1 MIGTH
6 NTLNKKNSSVGSPE
20 DRVRQDTL
28 FINRRVLVNKKM
40 WYNKEKEVRMSQY
53 DIKDA
58 YVHAV
63 NAANRLCDEIGRTH
77 FQSSDPDSELNWETV
92 KDPNK
97 RAKVYTHF
105 TQWLITDAETA
116 PTLDD
121 KVLALNTV
129 VNALVADLARL
140 APFNAPVVVAQSM
153 EDSLRICTKNG
164 SFSNLQGLRYHVEQE
179 ELDAR
184 LNIEAVVYAA
194 QQYLIANEQT
204 FNALMLTNPPRLK
217 M

>member
-1 MIGTH
+1 MC
-6 NTLNKKNSSVGSPE
+6 
-20 DRVRQDTL
+20 
-28 FINRRVLVNKKM
+28 
-40 WYNKEKEVRMSQY
+40 YNEGKEVRMSQY

-77 FQSSDPDSELNWETV
+77 FKPSDPDSELNWEAI
-92 KDPNK
+92 KDPNN

-105 TQWLITDAETA
+105 TQWLITDSENA

-121 KVLALNTV
+121 KILALNTI

-140 APFNAPVVVAQSM
+140 APFNAPVVVAKSL
-153 EDSLRICTKNG
+153 EDTMRICNQNG
-164 SFSNLQGLRYHVEQE
+164 HLTNLQGLRYQVEQE